1 MLVLSCKL
9 GETIEIASGDVIIEL
24 LRIDRNKVR
33 IGITAPQD
41 ILVLRGSLAERQR
54 KLEGEKNHV

>member
-1 MLVLSCKL
+1 MLVLSFKL
-9 GETIEIASGDVIIEL
+9 DETIEIANGDVVIKL

-41 ILVLRGSLAERQR
+41 ILVLRGDLAERQR
-54 KLEGEKNHV
+54 MLEGGKNV

>member
-1 MLVLSCKL
+1 MLVLSFKL
-9 GETIEIASGDVIIEL
+9 DETIEIANGDVVIKL

-41 ILVLRGSLAERQR
+41 ILVLRGDLAERQR
-54 KLEGEKNHV
+54 RLEGGKNV

>member
-9 GETIEIASGDVIIEL
+9 DETIEIASGDVVIKL

-41 ILVLRGSLAERQR
+41 ILVLRGDLAERQR
-54 KLEGEKNHV
+54 RLEGGKNV